1 MSFCGF
7 LTSYCKLLSNSK
19 QGSDSAKSSV
29 SLFPADELHISV
41 SEPYPRLLKIASLYL
56 VLNPASFSSKLD
68 FLIWAGIMVY

>member
-7 LTSYCKLLSNSK
+7 STSYCKLLSK
-19 QGSDSAKSSV
+19 QQQGSDSAKSSV

-56 VLNPASFSSKLD
+56 LNPASFSSKLD